1 MAAEFERLGKH
12 MGYNEEWK
20 SAIERSERYGLVVPK
35 QTGVAQQRY
44 LTKEIHDR
52 FPDVVRDAFGN
63 LGYEDVV
70 AQCMSIHYRLL
81 PVMED
86 LLGCPVFFTIGWVD
100 DGTERGMFRFGEEF
114 IQDKLQKPSATLGG
128 QTNLHAWLT
137 LPSMEVIDVS
147 LVTTIVVVQDLKK
160 GHGGVLAG
168 PADDFKGF
176 AYKPMLVGDDFLRK
190 AGMLFE
196 FN

>member
-1 MAAEFERLGKH
+1 

-20 SAIERSERYGLVVPK
+20 AAVERSERYGLAVPM
-35 QTGVAQQRY
+35 QADVTQQRY
-44 LTKEIHDR
+44 LTKEVYDR
-52 FPDVVRDAFGN
+52 FPYVVSDAFGD

-81 PVMED
+81 PVIED
-86 LLGCPVFFTIGWVD
+86 LLECPVFFTIGWVD
-100 DGTERGMFRFGEEF
+100 DGSEKGMFRFDEDF
-114 IQDKLQKPSATLGG
+114 IQDRLQKPSVALGG
-128 QTNLHAWLT
+128 ETNLHAWLT

-147 LVTTIVVVQDLKK
+147 LVTTIAVVQKLEK

-176 AYKPMLVGDDFLRK
+176 AYKPMLVGIDFLKR

-196 FN
+196 L